1 MQNGRAWAIAGSILN
16 ISVASFRFGSVPSDG
31 DERRL
36 GAEVNA
42 GKKKDEDGI
51 MLLRRSS
58 IFLLEAVM
66 AMADEQGCCRRR
78 D

>member
-1 MQNGRAWAIAGSILN
+1 M
-16 ISVASFRFGSVPSDG
+16 G
-31 DERRL
+31 DDLARERT
-36 GAEVNA
+36 

-58 IFLLEAVM
+58 IFLLEVVM
-66 AMADEQGCCRRR
+66 AMADEQGCRRRR

>member
-1 MQNGRAWAIAGSILN
+1 M
-16 ISVASFRFGSVPSDG
+16 G
-31 DERRL
+31 DDLARERT
-36 GAEVNA
+36 